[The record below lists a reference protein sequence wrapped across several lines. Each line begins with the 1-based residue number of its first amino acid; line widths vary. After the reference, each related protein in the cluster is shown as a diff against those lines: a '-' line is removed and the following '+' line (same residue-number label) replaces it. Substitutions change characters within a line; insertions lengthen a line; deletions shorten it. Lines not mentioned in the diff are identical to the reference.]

1 MLKCGLARSSSCD
14 SLTAYKLS
22 NIQTPSNIQR
32 RQMSLRK
39 NVNCCL
45 LNFII
50 SLTFWKPLEP
60 TKEDKRI
67 KITVSVIK

>member
-1 MLKCGLARSSSCD
+1 MLKCGLARSSSCG

-32 RQMSLRK
+32 RQMRLRK

-45 LNFII
+45 LNVI